1 MEENKQNFDTEEL
14 YEHHRIVV
22 DAGQDSLRIDKF
34 LMNRIMNVSRNR
46 IQNAAKA
53 NCVLV
58 NSNAVKSNYK
68 IKPDDVIS
76 IVLPEPP
83 QNKEVIAED
92 IPIDIKYEDND
103 IIIVNKQPGMVVHP
117 AYGNFTGTLVNA
129 LLYHVKDLPSSD
141 DNDVRAGLVHR
152 IDKDT
157 SGLLVIAKNDDTL
170 TKLAKQFFDH
180 SIERK
185 YIALVWGNVEEDGR
199 IEKNLIRNPKDRRR
213 MKALKNSD
221 RGRTAITY
229 YKVLERFA
237 YTTLIEC
244 RLETG
249 RTHQI
254 RVHMSSIG
262 HPVFND
268 VTYGGNKVISGPSFI
283 KYKQFVNNCF
293 KIIPR
298 QALHAKSLGFIHP
311 ATNEKVFFDSQLPED
326 MEKVI
331 EKWRGYSKVSD

>member
-1 MEENKQNFDTEEL
+1 
-14 YEHHRIVV
+14 
-22 DAGQDSLRIDKF
+22 
-34 LMNRIMNVSRNR
+34 
-46 IQNAAKA
+46 
-53 NCVLV
+53 
-58 NSNAVKSNYK
+58 
-68 IKPDDVIS
+68 
-76 IVLPEPP
+76 
-83 QNKEVIAED
+83 
-92 IPIDIKYEDND
+92 
-103 IIIVNKQPGMVVHP
+103 
-117 AYGNFTGTLVNA
+117 
-129 LLYHVKDLPSSD
+129 
-141 DNDVRAGLVHR
+141 
-152 IDKDT
+152 
-157 SGLLVIAKNDDTL
+157 
-170 TKLAKQFFDH
+170 
-180 SIERK
+180 
-185 YIALVWGNVEEDGR
+185 
-199 IEKNLIRNPKDRRR
+199 

-221 RGRTAITY
+221 KGKTAITH

-268 VTYGGNKVISGPSFI
+268 VTYGGNKVISGPSFL

-293 KIIPR
+293 KIITR